1 MDKYNLERFIKAQE
15 FNYEIALNEIKNG
28 KKVSH
33 WIWYIFPQIDGLGH
47 SSTAKYYA
55 ISCLDEA
62 KAYLNNNI
70 LKFRLVEICEA
81 LLDLDN
87 NDPIEVM
94 GYIDAKKLKS
104 SMTLFNEVSSNSIFK
119 QVLDKYYYGKKDNK
133 TLDII
138 KNVI

>member
-104 SMTLFNEVSSNSIFK
+104 SMTLFNEVSSNNIFK
-119 QVLDKYYYGKKDNK
+119 QVL
-133 TLDII
+133 LW
-138 KNVI
+138 

>member
-1 MDKYNLERFIKAQE
+1 
-15 FNYEIALNEIKNG
+15 
-28 KKVSH
+28 
-33 WIWYIFPQIDGLGH
+33 
-47 SSTAKYYA
+47 
-55 ISCLDEA
+55 
-62 KAYLNNNI
+62 
-70 LKFRLVEICEA
+70 
-81 LLDLDN
+81 LDN
-87 NDPIEVM
+87 NDPIKVM

>member
-1 MDKYNLERFIKAQE
+1 LITLDKYNLERFIKAQE

-104 SMTLFNEVSSNSIFK
+104 SMTLFNEVSSNNIFK
-119 QVLDKYYYGKKDNK
+119 QVL
-133 TLDII
+133 LW
-138 KNVI
+138 